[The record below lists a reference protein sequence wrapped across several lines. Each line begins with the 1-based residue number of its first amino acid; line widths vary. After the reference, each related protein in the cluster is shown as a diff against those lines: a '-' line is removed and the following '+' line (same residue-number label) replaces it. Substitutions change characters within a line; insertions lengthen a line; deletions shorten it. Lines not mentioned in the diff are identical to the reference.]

1 MSVYVIYSTSNI
13 VKLKFNL
20 NKMISK
26 LNVLEKIMFN
36 LLYMFTIT
44 IYLILCIV

>member
-26 LNVLEKIMFN
+26 LNVLGKMFN
-36 LLYMFTIT
+36 LLYVMFPYT
-44 IYLILCIV
+44 

>member
-26 LNVLEKIMFN
+26 LNVLGKIMFN
-36 LLYMFTIT
+36 LLYVMFT
-44 IYLILCIV
+44 IYLILCII